1 MRIKKFLSVML
12 AVALLFS
19 VIPITVTASAETVT
33 SGTTGDCTW
42 TLDGTHLTIGGNGKM
57 GDFLFIDIWEYDIT
71 SVTIEQ
77 GVTRI
82 GDNAFAGCTGLTN
95 ITIPDGVTS
104 MGRNAFYGCTSLT
117 SITIP
122 DSVTSISDDAFY
134 NTAYYN
140 NDNNWA
146 DGVLYIGNHLIKAK
160 KDVVNGDYTIRQGTK
175 CMARFAFS
183 GCTGLTS
190 ITIPNSV
197 TSIDVATF
205 FGCENLKDV
214 YYTGD
219 LGDWCKVEFD
229 GYYSNPMLYATNL
242 YINGKLLEGE
252 ITIPDD
258 ITSIGDYTFHG
269 CTSLTSI
276 TIPDSVTSIG
286 DSAFSGCEN
295 LKDVYYT
302 GDLSA
307 WCKIKFGYDSNPMC
321 YATNLYINGKLLE
334 GEITIPDDI
343 TSIGDYTFHGCTSL
357 TSITIPDSV
366 TSIGALTFSGCTGLT
381 GIVIP
386 NSVTSIGGGAFS
398 DCTGLTSITIPDSV
412 TNIGDYA
419 FDGCTNLTSITIPNS
434 VTSIGGSAF
443 LNTAYYN
450 NDNNWAD
457 GVLYIGNH
465 LINAKKDI
473 VNGNYTI
480 RQGTKCIASYAF
492 SNCTGLTNVTIPDS
506 VTSINYNAFR
516 NCKIKE
522 LVIADGSKTVTS
534 TMVICKDTL
543 EKVVIP
549 DSVTSIGNS
558 AFSGCR
564 NLTSITIPDSVTGI
578 GDRAFSSCTGLTS
591 VTIPDSVTSIGDSAF
606 YGCTGLTG
614 VTIPGS
620 VTSMGR
626 EAFYC
631 KNLKDV
637 YYTGDLGDWCK
648 IEFGY
653 DSNPMCY
660 ATNLY
665 INGKLLEGEITI
677 PDDITSIGAYTFVGC
692 SALTNIT
699 IPDSVT
705 SIGSSAFRGCT
716 GLTSIVIPDSVT
728 YIGGGAF
735 SDCTGL
741 TSITIPNNVTSIGGY
756 AFYGCTSL
764 TSITIPDSVTSIDW
778 DAFAGC
784 KIKELKIADGSK
796 TVTGTMVVCKNTLE
810 KVTIPDSVTSI
821 GDRTFQG
828 CTGLTN
834 ITIGNGVTRIGDCA
848 FYGCTGLTSITIPDS
863 VTYIDSSAF
872 RGCTGLTSIVIPD
885 SVTYIGGGA
894 FSDCTNLTT
903 ITVNQN
909 NKYYSSVDGVLYNN
923 KYKSEL
929 AAYPAGKKG
938 EFTIPDSVTSIGWY
952 AFDGCTGLTSITIP
966 DSVTY
971 IDRFAFSGCTGLTTI
986 TVDENNRNYHSVDGV
1001 LYNSDQSFLI
1011 KWPERKKGEFTIPDS
1026 VTSIGGGAFSGCT
1039 GLTGITIPDSVTSIG
1054 DGAFRECTSLTSVTI
1069 PDSVTSIGWGAFN
1082 DCTGL
1087 TAVTIGN
1094 SVTSIGGCAFQGC
1107 TGLTS
1112 IIIPD
1117 SVTSIDYGAFSCCTW
1132 LKSITI
1138 PDSVTSI
1145 GKSAFNSCTSL
1156 TSITIPNSV
1165 TIIGDWAFGG
1175 CNNLVIKTPENSAA
1189 HKYAV
1194 ENNIKYELL
1203 EPVTVEGDDKNIT
1216 ISTDSSV
1223 IPSEG
1228 VSLSTE
1234 KVENIGEKYETQ
1246 LKNLG
1251 AEKFTAY
1258 NIDLMKAGAK
1268 IQPDGKVTVSI
1279 AVPDGMDGAKC
1290 KVYRAESDG
1299 TLTDMKAVIEN
1310 GKLTFTTDHFS
1321 LYIITQSAVKLGD
1334 VDGDGQITVKD
1345 AIAILRHNA
1354 EVELLTGSQIIAGD
1368 LNGDGSVN
1376 TKDAI
1381 LLLQY
1386 NAQII
1391 DKFPIE

>member
-1 MRIKKFLSVML
+1 
-12 AVALLFS
+12 
-19 VIPITVTASAETVT
+19 
-33 SGTTGDCTW
+33 
-42 TLDGTHLTIGGNGKM
+42 
-57 GDFLFIDIWEYDIT
+57 
-71 SVTIEQ
+71 
-77 GVTRI
+77 
-82 GDNAFAGCTGLTN
+82 
-95 ITIPDGVTS
+95 

-175 CMARFAFS
+175 YIADSAFS
-183 GCTGLTS
+183 GCKGLTNITIPDGVTSIGGSAFSGCKGLTNITIPDGVTSIGGSAFSDCTGLTS
-190 ITIPNSV
+190 VTVPDSV
-197 TSIDVATF
+197 TSIGVITF

-229 GYYSNPMLYATNL
+229 DYYSNPMLYATNL

-398 DCTGLTSITIPDSV
+398 DCTGLTSITIP
-412 TNIGDYA
+412 
-419 FDGCTNLTSITIPNS
+419 NS
-434 VTSIGGSAF
+434 VTSIDWCAF
-443 LNTAYYN
+443 E
-450 NDNNWAD
+450 
-457 GVLYIGNH
+457 G
-465 LINAKKDI
+465 
-473 VNGNYTI
+473 
-480 RQGTKCIASYAF
+480 
-492 SNCTGLTNVTIPDS
+492 CTSL
-506 VTSINYNAFR
+506 TSI
-516 NCKIKE
+516 
-522 LVIADGSKTVTS
+522 T
-534 TMVICKDTL
+534 
-543 EKVVIP
+543 IP
-549 DSVTSIGNS
+549 DSVTSIGNY

-578 GDRAFSSCTGLTS
+578 GDG
-591 VTIPDSVTSIGDSAF
+591 
-606 YGCTGLTG
+606 
-614 VTIPGS
+614 
-620 VTSMGR
+620 
-626 EAFYC
+626 
-631 KNLKDV
+631 
-637 YYTGDLGDWCK
+637 
-648 IEFGY
+648 
-653 DSNPMCY
+653 
-660 ATNLY
+660 
-665 INGKLLEGEITI
+665 
-677 PDDITSIGAYTFVGC
+677 
-692 SALTNIT
+692 
-699 IPDSVT
+699 
-705 SIGSSAFRGCT
+705 
-716 GLTSIVIPDSVT
+716 
-728 YIGGGAF
+728 
-735 SDCTGL
+735 
-741 TSITIPNNVTSIGGY
+741 
-756 AFYGCTSL
+756 
-764 TSITIPDSVTSIDW
+764 
-778 DAFAGC
+778 
-784 KIKELKIADGSK
+784 
-796 TVTGTMVVCKNTLE
+796 
-810 KVTIPDSVTSI
+810 
-821 GDRTFQG
+821 
-828 CTGLTN
+828 
-834 ITIGNGVTRIGDCA
+834 
-848 FYGCTGLTSITIPDS
+848 
-863 VTYIDSSAF
+863 
-872 RGCTGLTSIVIPD
+872 
-885 SVTYIGGGA
+885 
-894 FSDCTNLTT
+894 
-903 ITVNQN
+903 
-909 NKYYSSVDGVLYNN
+909 
-923 KYKSEL
+923 
-929 AAYPAGKKG
+929 
-938 EFTIPDSVTSIGWY
+938 
-952 AFDGCTGLTSITIP
+952 
-966 DSVTY
+966 
-971 IDRFAFSGCTGLTTI
+971 AFSGCTGLTTI

-1054 DGAFRECTSLTSVTI
+1054 GGAF
-1069 PDSVTSIGWGAFN
+1069 W
-1082 DCTGL
+1082 DCSN
-1087 TAVTIGN
+1087 V
-1094 SVTSIGGCAFQGC
+1094 
-1107 TGLTS
+1107 
-1112 IIIPD
+1112 
-1117 SVTSIDYGAFSCCTW
+1117 
-1132 LKSITI
+1132 
-1138 PDSVTSI
+1138 
-1145 GKSAFNSCTSL
+1145 
-1156 TSITIPNSV
+1156 
-1165 TIIGDWAFGG
+1165 
-1175 CNNLVIKTPENSAA
+1175 VIKTPENSAA

-1194 ENNIKYELL
+1194 KNNIKYELI
-1203 EPVTVEGDDKNIT
+1203 EPVTVEGDNKNIT

-1234 KVENIGEKYETQ
+1234 KVENIGEKYEAQ

-1251 AEKFTAY
+1251 TEKFTAY
-1258 NIDLMKAGAK
+1258 NIDLMKGEEK
-1268 IQPDGKVTVSI
+1268 VQPNGKVTVSI
-1279 AVPDGMDGAKC
+1279 AVPDDMDGAKC

-1299 TLTDMKAVIEN
+1299 TLVDMKASLN
-1310 GKLTFTTDHFS
+1310 DGKLTFTTDHFS

-1334 VDGDGQITVKD
+1334 VDGDGQVTIKD

-1368 LNGDGSVN
+1368 LNGDGTVN
-1376 TKDAI
+1376 PKDAI